1 MYSQYVPDCHLADN
15 PRQEINMGTSTFSGP
30 IKAGPIKFTTGTTL
44 GQDVANTG
52 NVVLMQSEAVTQ
64 AGPGAD
70 GVYTTNIVLP
80 AGSTITD
87 IKLYVGVIWSGV
99 ASTVGIGTTA
109 SATALTAASAVA
121 GGTLGIITATAG
133 ADATRIGNWYNV
145 GTTDIRI
152 KLTSTNTGTGTG
164 YLVVSYVQPGVIN
177 P

>member
-1 MYSQYVPDCHLADN
+1 
-15 PRQEINMGTSTFSGP
+15 MGTTTFSGP

-87 IKLYVGVIWSGV
+87 IKLYVGVVWSGA
-99 ASTVGIGTTA
+99 ASTLGIGTSV

-121 GGTLGIITATAG
+121 GGTLGIITVTAG
-133 ADATRIGNWYNV
+133 ADATRVGTWYNV

-152 KLTSTNTGTGTG
+152 VLTSTNTGTGTG

>member
-1 MYSQYVPDCHLADN
+1 MASSL
-15 PRQEINMGTSTFSGP
+15 FSGP

-44 GQDVANTG
+44 GQDVANVG

-87 IKLYVGVIWSGV
+87 VKLYVTAIWSGV
-99 ASTVGIGTTA
+99 ASTLGLGTTV
-109 SATALTAASAVA
+109 SATALTAATAVA

-133 ADATRIGNWYNV
+133 ADATRIGNWYSV
-145 GTTDIRI
+145 GAGTADIRI

-164 YLVVSYVQPGVIN
+164 YLVVSYVQPGAIN

>member
-1 MYSQYVPDCHLADN
+1 
-15 PRQEINMGTSTFSGP
+15 MGTSTFSGP

-44 GQDVANTG
+44 GQDIANTG

-70 GVYTTNIVLP
+70 GVYTTSIVLP

-145 GTTDIRI
+145 GTVDVRI